1 MELVVSDCCRSK
13 KEEVTLKNM
22 QPDVA
27 NGIYEVSK
35 EEMDILNV
43 AQQKRHE
50 IQHNYSFGDS
60 DTVFRMNISTS
71 NSDSHNNQHTKEIQ
85 AMEQVLSDCRPSKIE
100 EETLKNIKLRK
111 INQQDVANGIYVVLK
126 EEMDILKKHNRND
139 MRYNINMYMVA
150 VILNQLQIIR
160 VGLLTLTR

>member
-50 IQHNYSFGDS
+50 IQQNYFFGDK

-71 NSDSHNNQHTKEIQ
+71 NIDSHNNQHKGDT
-85 AMEQVLSDCRPSKIE
+85 S
-100 EETLKNIKLRK
+100 
-111 INQQDVANGIYVVLK
+111 NGTSFV
-126 EEMDILKKHNRND
+126 
-139 MRYNINMYMVA
+139 
-150 VILNQLQIIR
+150 
-160 VGLLTLTR
+160 

>member
-1 MELVVSDCCRSK
+1 MEPVMSDCCCSK

-27 NGIYEVSK
+27 NGIYEVSI

-43 AQQKRHE
+43 AEQKRHE
-50 IQHNYSFGDS
+50 IQQNYFFGNS
-60 DTVFRMNISTS
+60 DPVFKKNISTS

-100 EETLKNIKLRK
+100 EETLKNIKLCK
-111 INQQDVANGIYVVLK
+111 INQKDVANGIYVVSK
-126 EEMDILKKHNRND
+126 EKMDILKEAQQKRHEIQHKYLYGGSNTESTSN
-139 MRYNINMYMVA
+139 N
-150 VILNQLQIIR
+150 
-160 VGLLTLTR
+160 